1 MHPRLPSD
9 VRAEAAAAEEDVM
22 TTTSDDATVGQRP
35 GRLGDPERNLRT
47 DPRTDPRTVEAL
59 APFGL
64 DVNGA
69 PTPLTPDMPREQQLE
84 YALGAEAGFEA
95 VFAALADGLDPIEGL
110 VHHTETIAGPAGND
124 ISLYVSRPADST
136 GPLPG
141 ILHIHGG
148 GMVILQAAGPL
159 YARFR
164 HELAATG
171 LVVVGVEYRNGA
183 GVLGP
188 HPFPA
193 GLDDCAAAL
202 AWVHEHRAELGISTL
217 TVAGES
223 GGGNL
228 TLATAIRA
236 KRDGTLDT
244 IDGVYAMVPYISGI
258 YGRSAAE
265 REEELPSLV
274 ENDGYFISCDLNAVF
289 VEVYDPG
296 ARHATDPLCW
306 PYHATPEDLA
316 GLPPHVIS
324 VNEVDPLRDEGLAY
338 HRTLVEAGVDAR
350 SRTVAGA
357 CHGADLMF
365 RRAAPDM
372 YLATVQDVH
381 RFAAGR

>member
-1 MHPRLPSD
+1 
-9 VRAEAAAAEEDVM
+9 M
-22 TTTSDDATVGQRP
+22 TTTSDGTTTRP

-69 PTPLTPDMPREQQLE
+69 PAPMGPDAPREQQLE
-84 YALGAEAGFEA
+84 YAMGAEAGFEA
-95 VFAALADGLDPIEGL
+95 VFAALMQGLEPIAGL
-110 VHHTETIAGPAGND
+110 EQRTETITGPAGNE
-124 ISLYVSRPADST
+124 IQLYVTRPAGAT

-141 ILHIHGG
+141 VLHIHGG
-148 GMVILQAAGPL
+148 GMVILRASGPA
-159 YARFR
+159 YVRFR
-164 HELAATG
+164 DELAATG

-193 GLDDCAAAL
+193 GLDDCADAL
-202 AWVHEHRAELGISTL
+202 AWVHEHRADLGISTL

-236 KRDGTLDT
+236 KREGTLDT
-244 IDGVYAMVPYISGI
+244 IDGVYAMVPYISGL
-258 YGRSAAE
+258 YGRSAEE
-265 REEELPSLV
+265 REAVLPSLV
-274 ENDGYFISCDLNAVF
+274 ENDGYFISCDLCAVF

-296 ARHATDPLCW
+296 AGHASDPLCW
-306 PYHATPEDLA
+306 PYHATADDLA

-324 VNEVDPLRDEGLAY
+324 VNEVDPLRDEGLAF

-350 SRTVAGA
+350 ARTVPGA
-357 CHGADLMF
+357 CHGGDLMF
-365 RRAAPDM
+365 RVAAPDM

-381 RFAAGR
+381 DFAAARTR

>member
-1 MHPRLPSD
+1 
-9 VRAEAAAAEEDVM
+9 M
-22 TTTSDDATVGQRP
+22 TTTSDSTEIGQRP
-35 GRLGDPERNLRT
+35 GRLGDPDRNLRT

-69 PTPLTPDMPREQQLE
+69 PAPLGPDAPREQQLE
-84 YALGAEAGFEA
+84 YAMGAEAGFEA
-95 VFAALADGLDPIEGL
+95 VFAALADGLEPIDGID
-110 VHHTETIAGPAGND
+110 HRTETITGPAGNE
-124 ISLYVSRPADST
+124 IKLYIAEPADRS

-159 YARFR
+159 YARLR
-164 HELAATG
+164 DELAATG

-183 GVLGP
+183 GVLGT

-193 GLDDCAAAL
+193 GLDDCAVAL

-236 KRDGTLDT
+236 KRDRTLDA

-258 YGRSAAE
+258 YGRPAAE
-265 REEELPSLV
+265 REAELPSLV
-274 ENDGYFISCDLNAVF
+274 ENDGYFISCDLCAVF

-296 ARHATDPLCW
+296 AEHATDPLCW
-306 PYHATPEDLA
+306 PYHATAEDLA

-338 HRTLVEAGVDAR
+338 HRTLVDAGVDAR

-357 CHGADLMF
+357 CHAADLMF
-365 RRAAPDM
+365 RAAAPDM
-372 YLATVQDVH
+372 YRATVQDLH
-381 RFAAGR
+381 RFAAGLTR